1 MPKHI
6 IMIEDEKHIAENYRD
21 ALTSKGFKVSIYHDK
36 ESALAALSGELP
48 DLVLVDI
55 GLGDDEDAGFDICN
69 QLRSRSKTLPI
80 VFLTARDS
88 EYDQISGVR
97 FGADDYQTK
106 STPIHMV
113 IIRIQALF
121 RRVEA
126 FKAANEAIGEVA
138 HGQLTVNA
146 DCMQAK
152 WKGQLINLSVTE
164 FWIVK
169 SLTERIGHVKTK
181 DALREAASLV
191 CEDNT
196 ITTHIRRIRLKFKE
210 IDPEFDQINTVA
222 ATGYRWLAEA

>member
-6 IMIEDEKHIAENYRD
+6 VMIEDEKHIAENYRD
-21 ALTSKGFKVSIYHDK
+21 ALTNKGFKVSIYHDK
-36 ESALAALSGELP
+36 PSAMAALSGELP

-69 QLRSRSKTLPI
+69 QLRLRSETLPI
-80 VFLTARDS
+80 VFLTARES

-126 FKAANEAIGEVA
+126 FKAANESQGEVA
-138 HGQLTVNA
+138 HGSLTINA

-152 WKGQLINLSVTE
+152 WQGQLINLSVTE

-181 DALREAASLV
+181 DHLRDAANLV

-210 IDPEFDQINTVA
+210 LDPEFHQIDTVA